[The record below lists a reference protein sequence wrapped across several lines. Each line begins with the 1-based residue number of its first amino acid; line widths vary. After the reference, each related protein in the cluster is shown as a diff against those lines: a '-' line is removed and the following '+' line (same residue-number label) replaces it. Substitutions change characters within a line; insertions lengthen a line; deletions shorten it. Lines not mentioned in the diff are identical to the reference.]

1 MKQYKVY
8 VIIVTYYGIKWINKC
23 LSALAA
29 SHIVVKPIVIDNG
42 STDRTTK
49 FILPHLIDIEIVET
63 EKNLGLGKANNIGL
77 KKLLIIMPIMPFY

>member
-23 LSALAA
+23 LSALVA
-29 SHIVVKPIVIDNG
+29 SPIVKPIVIDNG
-42 STDRTTK
+42 STDKTTE

-63 EKNLGLGKANNIGL
+63 EKDLGFGKVNNIGL